1 MQSSDNV
8 LQLAKER
15 ALFGFAALVQQS
27 LFDVEA
33 RIDQLY
39 GETRI
44 GTEQYALAAG
54 RQFIQTS
61 GKAFVKR
68 VEAEYHGLLDRGME
82 TMYKKWRVSIDQ
94 ISTANLTL
102 VDDDTVNAQ
111 IEVDRLVLRLRE
123 ADDENLRK
131 VNLIIAQMHG
141 EYDTNERENPF
152 RPYLMARSL
161 HNVLG
166 LMLAEVEVNQKVYA
180 LLSDALAARLTDF
193 YATLRQVFE
202 SNGMHA
208 QLMAQKNRHARSRR
222 DFDNEGVDQAYAAE
236 VNARVMPG
244 LQRMFES
251 MSTLPHGTAGGAASG
266 GQAPSGQGAAQA
278 AGSGAGQGAAAGGT
292 GQGANQPTGQGAIAP
307 AAGTAGAP
315 SAQGFQHFVEGFFKP
330 STDVQGWPAIHQDIQ
345 ALSLQ
350 PLETQQTVRPGSP
363 ELLTRLNQYQNQ
375 AAHAPA
381 AGGQGADAPN
391 QLVAL
396 GEKLQAEQVTQLERA
411 AIDVVGMLFELILSD
426 KHMPT
431 ELRNQIGRLQIPF
444 LKAALMTPDMLRQTE
459 HPARQLVN
467 RMGTAA
473 VGLDP
478 GTPAGKG
485 VEQEITRIVD
495 RVLNEFRD
503 DISIFSD
510 CLIDLER
517 FLVED
522 LPQADAKAASSA
534 RVLEEVDQK
543 DAPALPPLVVP
554 DWLAHFHIDKRVVEF
569 IVRTWLPIL
578 EIETMQ
584 REEDDD
590 HMGVYRELL
599 PDLVWSAQEKR
610 SSEERTA
617 LMEMLPRLVR
627 SLKSGMGLLQLPE
640 QEARQ
645 ALDQLVPVHTQLLR
659 PNAAIGKHDQFSL
672 AEMRKHFSLLTI
684 GVETKPPRTADT
696 EKFEAELAKHHIEV
710 ELDLEREETPSFD
723 SDADWLTHMKIGTCV
738 ERWSDNGYQL
748 ARLTWISK
756 RKTLYMF
763 MLEEKTLPV
772 VYSAVSL
779 IKALRE
785 GSICLLESTP
795 IFERAVETLL
805 SGARS
810 LEEKAQA

>member
-1 MQSSDNV
+1 V
-8 LQLAKER
+8 
-15 ALFGFAALVQQS
+15 G
-27 LFDVEA
+27 
-33 RIDQLY
+33 
-39 GETRI
+39 
-44 GTEQYALAAG
+44 
-54 RQFIQTS
+54 
-61 GKAFVKR
+61 
-68 VEAEYHGLLDRGME
+68 
-82 TMYKKWRVSIDQ
+82 
-94 ISTANLTL
+94 
-102 VDDDTVNAQ
+102 
-111 IEVDRLVLRLRE
+111 
-123 ADDENLRK
+123 
-131 VNLIIAQMHG
+131 
-141 EYDTNERENPF
+141 
-152 RPYLMARSL
+152 
-161 HNVLG
+161 
-166 LMLAEVEVNQKVYA
+166 
-180 LLSDALAARLTDF
+180 
-193 YATLRQVFE
+193 
-202 SNGMHA
+202 
-208 QLMAQKNRHARSRR
+208 
-222 DFDNEGVDQAYAAE
+222 
-236 VNARVMPG
+236 
-244 LQRMFES
+244 
-251 MSTLPHGTAGGAASG
+251 HGT
-266 GQAPSGQGAAQA
+266 GQSANQGA
-278 AGSGAGQGAAAGGT
+278 S
-292 GQGANQPTGQGAIAP
+292 QGANQSANAPVAGAGA
-307 AAGTAGAP
+307 AP
-315 SAQGFQHFVEGFFKP
+315 SAHGFQNFVEGFFKP
-330 STDVQGWPAIHQDIQ
+330 SADVQGWPAIHQDLQ

-350 PLETQQTVRPGSP
+350 PLESQQAARPGSP

-375 AAHAPA
+375 AAHGQPV
-381 AGGQGADAPN
+381 GGQGADAPG
-391 QLVAL
+391 QSSAL

-426 KHMPT
+426 KHMSS

-478 GTPAGKG
+478 DTPAGKG

-495 RVLNEFRD
+495 RVLGEFRD

-510 CLIDLER
+510 CLVDLER
-517 FLVED
+517 YLVED

-534 RVLEEVDQK
+534 KVLEEVDQS

-569 IVRTWLPIL
+569 IVRTWLPII

-584 REEDDD
+584 REEGDD

-610 SSEERTA
+610 SNEERTA

-640 QEARQ
+640 NEARQ

-659 PNAAIGKHDQFSL
+659 PNAAFGKHDQFSL

-696 EKFEAELAKHHIEV
+696 QKFEAELAKHHIEI
-710 ELDLEREETPSFD
+710 ELDLEREESPSFD

-738 ERWSDNGYQL
+738 ERWSDTGYQL

-785 GSICLLESTP
+785 GSICLLESAP

-810 LEEKAQA
+810 LEENAQA